1 MAADK
6 HALVRAA
13 RGPVMLITL
22 GSLFAMDYYAGI
34 PFTRTWPLLLI
45 AFGLMK
51 LLERAVLRSSSD
63 YEPGPPF
70 MGGTV

>member
-1 MAADK
+1 MGADRY
-6 HALVRAA
+6 ALVRAS
-13 RGPVMLITL
+13 RGPIMLITL
-22 GSLFAMDYYAGI
+22 GSLFAIDYYAGM

-51 LLERAVLRSSSD
+51 LLERAALRSQSD

-70 MGGTV
+70 VGGSV